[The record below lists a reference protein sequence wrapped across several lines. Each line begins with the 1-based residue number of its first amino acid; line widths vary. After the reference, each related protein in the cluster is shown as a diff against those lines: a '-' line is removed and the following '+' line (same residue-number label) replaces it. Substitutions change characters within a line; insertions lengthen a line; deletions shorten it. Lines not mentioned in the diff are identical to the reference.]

1 MFENFKQ
8 LGNQIYVYENFLS
21 KKECGDIVF
30 LLDNLE
36 ENKWISDRPDMAMR
50 RTDRLEEIIFVRNKM
65 LEIVPDGLML
75 GRACTATRL
84 VSGDSWGA
92 HSDVNDFL
100 EIEKIAS
107 MYAEGDPYEEKNLS
121 VYGSV
126 VYFNKFDGGEIYYPT
141 QGIVFSPNPGDLL
154 IHSSSPVCFH
164 GVKPVISEKRYSY
177 SNYMYKKVKVP
188 A

>member
-8 LGNQIYVYENFLS
+8 IGNQIYVYKNFLS
-21 KKECGDIVF
+21 KKECDDIVF
-30 LLDNLE
+30 LLDSLE
-36 ENKWISDRPDMAMR
+36 ENKWISDRPDMIMR

-65 LEIVPDGLML
+65 LEIVPDGLIL
-75 GRACTATRL
+75 GPACTATRL
-84 VSGDSWGA
+84 VSGDSWA
-92 HSDVNDFL
+92 EHSDVHDFL
-100 EIEKIAS
+100 EIEKNAS
-107 MYAEGDPYEEKNLS
+107 MYVEGDPYEEKNLS

-141 QGIVFSPNPGDLL
+141 QGIVYSPNPGDLV

-177 SNYMYKKVKVP
+177 SNHMYKKVKVP